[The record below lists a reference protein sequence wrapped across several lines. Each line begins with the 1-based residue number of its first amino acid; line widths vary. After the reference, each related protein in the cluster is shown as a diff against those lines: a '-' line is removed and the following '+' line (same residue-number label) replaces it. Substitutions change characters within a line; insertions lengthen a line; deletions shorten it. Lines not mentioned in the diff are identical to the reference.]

1 MQSYKGAKIR
11 EFHRKQYDADTKW
24 VTQVAK
30 SIRDENPDVDISWS
44 DCIRLAEKYL
54 KESKQ
59 GKQR

>member
-1 MQSYKGAKIR
+1 MDIG

-54 KESKQ
+54 KEGKQ
-59 GKQR
+59 G

>member
-11 EFHRKQYDADTKW
+11 EFHRKQYDADTEW

-59 GKQR
+59 GR